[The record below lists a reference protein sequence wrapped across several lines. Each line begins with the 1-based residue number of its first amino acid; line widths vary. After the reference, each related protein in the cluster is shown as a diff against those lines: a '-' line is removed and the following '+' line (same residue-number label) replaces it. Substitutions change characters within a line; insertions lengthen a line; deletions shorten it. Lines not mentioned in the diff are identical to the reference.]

1 MPEIYDV
8 VIIGGGAA
16 GENVAGRVAPAG
28 LSAAIVEAELVG
40 GECTYWACMPSK
52 ALLRPGEA
60 LAAAR
65 RVPAAR
71 GAVTGAPDAARAL
84 RARDAFASQWND
96 APQEQWVASVGAT
109 LIRGRGRLDGERRV
123 VVETADGAIRE
134 LEARKA
140 VVLATGST
148 AFVPPIEGLAKAA
161 PWTSREA
168 TSAKS
173 VPESLIIIGGG
184 VVGLEMAQAWKS
196 LGTAEV
202 VVLERRTPE
211 ESVVFEP
218 FALRAVIESL
228 EEQGVVF
235 RLGCVVASASRSDAG
250 VSVTMDNGETLRA
263 AELLVAAGRVGV
275 VEGVGLES
283 VGVQAE
289 RFVRVND
296 SLQVEGVDGGWLYAV
311 GDVNGRALLTHQG
324 KYQARQAGDHIA
336 GRDASAWADSCAV
349 PSVVFT
355 DPQLGSVGLTERAAR
370 ERGMSVR
377 AVELGWP
384 VAAAPLHG
392 EGFRGGVKFVVDED
406 RRVLVG
412 ATFAGPEVGELTHA
426 ATIAIVGEV
435 TLDRLWH
442 ATPSFPTLSEVWLRF
457 LEAYGL

>member
-1 MPEIYDV
+1 MSEVYDV
-8 VIIGGGAA
+8 IIIGGGVA
-16 GENVAGRVAPAG
+16 GENVAGRTAPAG
-28 LSAAIVEAELVG
+28 LSTAIVEAELVG

-71 GAVTGAPDAARAL
+71 AAVTGEVDAARAL
-84 RARDAFASQWND
+84 RARDAFASHWND
-96 APQEQWVASVGAT
+96 APQANWVASVGAA
-109 LIRGRGRLDGERRV
+109 LIRGKGRLDGERRV
-123 VVETADGAIRE
+123 VVETPDGASRE

-140 VVLATGST
+140 VVLATGSVP
-148 AFVPPIEGLAKAA
+148 FIPPIEGLAEAA

-168 TSAKS
+168 ASAKS

-196 LGTAEV
+196 LGTAEIT
-202 VVLERRTPE
+202 VLERRMPE
-211 ESVVFEP
+211 ESAVFEP

-228 EEQGVVF
+228 EEQDVIF

-250 VSVTMDNGETLRA
+250 VAVTMDNGETLRA
-263 AELLVAAGRVGV
+263 SELLVAAGRVGV
-275 VEGVGLES
+275 TQGIGLES
-283 VGVQAE
+283 VGLAAE

-296 SLQVEGVDGGWLYAV
+296 HLQVEGADGGWLYAV

-324 KYQARQAGDHIA
+324 KYQARQAGDHIR
-336 GRDASAWADSCAV
+336 GLDASAWADACAV

-370 ERGMSVR
+370 ERGMRVR

-392 EGFRGGVKFVVDED
+392 EGFRGGCKFVVDED
-406 RRVLVG
+406 RGALVG
-412 ATFAGPEVGELTHA
+412 ATFVGPEVGELTHA

-435 TLDRLWH
+435 ALDRLWH

>member
-1 MPEIYDV
+1 MPDFYDV
-8 VIIGGGAA
+8 IIIGGGAA
-16 GENVAGRVAPAG
+16 GENVAGRTAPAG
-28 LSAAIVEAELVG
+28 LSTAIVEAELVG

-71 GAVTGAPDAARAL
+71 AAVTGEVDAARAL
-84 RARDAFASQWND
+84 RARDAFASHWND
-96 APQEQWVASVGAT
+96 EPQANWVASVGAT
-109 LIRGRGRLDGERRV
+109 LIRGKGRLAGERRV
-123 VVETADGAIRE
+123 IVETADGATLD

-140 VVLATGST
+140 VVLATGSVP
-148 AFVPPIEGLAKAA
+148 FVPPIEGLAEAA

-168 TSAKS
+168 ASAKS

-202 VVLERRTPE
+202 TVLERRTPE
-211 ESVVFEP
+211 ESSVFEP

-235 RLGCVVASASRSDAG
+235 RLGCVVASASRSEAG
-250 VSVTMDNGETLRA
+250 VGVTMDNGETLRA
-263 AELLVAAGRVGV
+263 SELLVAAGRVGV
-275 VEGVGLES
+275 TQGIGLES
-283 VGVQAE
+283 VGLAAE

-296 SLQVEGVDGGWLYAV
+296 HLQVEGADGGWLYAV

-324 KYQARQAGDHIA
+324 KYQARQAGDHIR
-336 GRDASAWADSCAV
+336 GLDASAWADACAV

-392 EGFRGGVKFVVDED
+392 EGFRGGCKFVVDED
-406 RRVLVG
+406 RGVLVG
-412 ATFAGPEVGELTHA
+412 ATFVGPEVGELTHA

-435 TLDRLWH
+435 ALDRLWH

-457 LEAYGL
+457 LEAYGM